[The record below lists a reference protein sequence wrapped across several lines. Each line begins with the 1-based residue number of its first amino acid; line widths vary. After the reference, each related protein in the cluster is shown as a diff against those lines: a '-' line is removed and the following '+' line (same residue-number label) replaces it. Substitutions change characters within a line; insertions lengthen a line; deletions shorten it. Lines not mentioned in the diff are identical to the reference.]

1 MFVSASFQQH
11 CASVPVYVTKR
22 LKETE
27 CQQCQRYY
35 ETAPT
40 TKYVRQCNPIFDEKC
55 STEYIR
61 HCKTTQRCLMI
72 YQTVC
77 NSQGYE
83 QHCTNEVGDRPT
95 DRPIDSGLWQT
106 RKTGRQTERDLLRDR
121 ASPWSAAREKPIWPE
136 NILKGDRISYKS
148 PQWDI
153 MDTEVELQARL
164 EMAGEGGNEGMI
176 ARPFHKH
183 DKRCTPLACPCRA
196 GRNYNLTAE

>member
-1 MFVSASFQQH
+1 M
-11 CASVPVYVTKR
+11 PVYVTKR

-83 QHCTNEVGDRPT
+83 QHCTNEVGHRPT
-95 DRPIDSGLWQT
+95 DRPTLADEKD
-106 RKTGRQTERDLLRDR
+106 RERQTERDLLRDR
-121 ASPWSAAREKPIWPE
+121 ASREKPILPE
-136 NILKGDRISYKS
+136 NI
-148 PQWDI
+148 
-153 MDTEVELQARL
+153 
-164 EMAGEGGNEGMI
+164 
-176 ARPFHKH
+176 F
-183 DKRCTPLACPCRA
+183 KR
-196 GRNYNLTAE
+196 EED

>member
-1 MFVSASFQQH
+1 MTLPVLFQH

-22 LKETE
+22 VKETE

-35 ETAPT
+35 ETEPS

-83 QHCTNEVGDRPT
+83 QHCTNEVTKTGRET
-95 DRPIDSGLWQT
+95 DRGSVAIERVLVGCCT
-106 RKTGRQTERDLLRDR
+106 RKTD
-121 ASPWSAAREKPIWPE
+121 
-136 NILKGDRISYKS
+136 
-148 PQWDI
+148 
-153 MDTEVELQARL
+153 
-164 EMAGEGGNEGMI
+164 
-176 ARPFHKH
+176 
-183 DKRCTPLACPCRA
+183 
-196 GRNYNLTAE
+196 

>member
-1 MFVSASFQQH
+1 MFLLPSFQQH

-83 QHCTNEVGDRPT
+83 QHCTNEVGRRPNDRPT
-95 DRPIDSGLWQT
+95 LADEKDRE
-106 RKTGRQTERDLLRDR
+106 TERRGSVAR
-121 ASPWSAAREKPIWPE
+121 SGVPVAA
-136 NILKGDRISYKS
+136 
-148 PQWDI
+148 
-153 MDTEVELQARL
+153 VC
-164 EMAGEGGNEGMI
+164 
-176 ARPFHKH
+176 
-183 DKRCTPLACPCRA
+183 CT
-196 GRNYNLTAE
+196 

>member
-1 MFVSASFQQH
+1 MTLPVLFQH

-22 LKETE
+22 VKETE

-35 ETAPT
+35 ETEPS

-83 QHCTNEVGDRPT
+83 QHCTNEVT
-95 DRPIDSGLWQT
+95 YI
-106 RKTGRQTERDLLRDR
+106 RQTDTKNLLQSRVFV
-121 ASPWSAAREKPIWPE
+121 
-136 NILKGDRISYKS
+136 G
-148 PQWDI
+148 
-153 MDTEVELQARL
+153 
-164 EMAGEGGNEGMI
+164 
-176 ARPFHKH
+176 
-183 DKRCTPLACPCRA
+183 CT
-196 GRNYNLTAE
+196 

>member
-83 QHCTNEVGDRPT
+83 QHCTNEVGHRPT
-95 DRPIDSGLWQT
+95 LADEKDRQKEG
-106 RKTGRQTERDLLRDR
+106 DLLRDR
-121 ASPWSAAREKPIWPE
+121 ASRRGRGLLHVKNQFCPK
-136 NILKGDRISYKS
+136 IS
-148 PQWDI
+148 
-153 MDTEVELQARL
+153 
-164 EMAGEGGNEGMI
+164 
-176 ARPFHKH
+176 
-183 DKRCTPLACPCRA
+183 
-196 GRNYNLTAE
+196 